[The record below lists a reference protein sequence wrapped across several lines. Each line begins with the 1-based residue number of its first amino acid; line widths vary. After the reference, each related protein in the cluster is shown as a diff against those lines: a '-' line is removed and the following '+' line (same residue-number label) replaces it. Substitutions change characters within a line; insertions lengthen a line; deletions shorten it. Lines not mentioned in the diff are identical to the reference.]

1 MNQHFKP
8 FSVQLILLLAL
19 VTMAASSCKKD
30 QFESDENT
38 IKDYLAANNL
48 TAERTEEGLYYIIT
62 RVGTGDNPTVG
73 DKVTIH
79 YKGYLTNGNIFD
91 SSYDR
96 GEKSTFSL
104 ANLIEGWKIG
114 LPLLKEGGSGTLL
127 IPSSLGYG
135 DSPPSGSI
143 IGENEVLLFDIE
155 LFEIQ

>member
-1 MNQHFKP
+1 MNQNHRKIT
-8 FSVQLILLLAL
+8 QLFLLFLLIAT
-19 VTMAASSCKKD
+19 VVGGCKKD
-30 QFESDENT
+30 QFETDENT
-38 IKDYLAANNL
+38 IKDYLSANNL

-62 RVGTGDNPTVG
+62 REGTGDHPTVG

-79 YKGYLTNGNIFD
+79 YKGYLINGNIFD

-135 DSPPSGSI
+135 ENPPNGSI